1 MLVANNSGNHEGCL
15 RLDHSGWCFPGDG
28 TKRSRAGELRGERE
42 ADVVSEGGGRDEAID
57 RQETQSLELP
67 QEG

>member
-1 MLVANNSGNHEGCL
+1 
-15 RLDHSGWCFPGDG
+15 
-28 TKRSRAGELRGERE
+28 
-42 ADVVSEGGGRDEAID
+42 VSEGGGRDEAID